1 MKFLWR
7 IWKNVEWNRRRKAQ
21 ENDANIFTTRC
32 FQGNR
37 RNAHRSRWSQWSRHP
52 LTLDMSSSAVEE
64 VRGVYELPLQNLWM
78 QWETLPAD
86 AKQIGNPRGNFRF
99 FLIDGI
105 PHDIGSTKLGRKK
118 SAAK

>member
-1 MKFLWR
+1 
-7 IWKNVEWNRRRKAQ
+7 
-21 ENDANIFTTRC
+21 
-32 FQGNR
+32 
-37 RNAHRSRWSQWSRHP
+37 
-52 LTLDMSSSAVEE
+52 MSSSAVEE

-86 AKQIGNPRGNFRF
+86 AKQIGNPRGNFRL

-118 SAAK
+118 SAAKTAKEK